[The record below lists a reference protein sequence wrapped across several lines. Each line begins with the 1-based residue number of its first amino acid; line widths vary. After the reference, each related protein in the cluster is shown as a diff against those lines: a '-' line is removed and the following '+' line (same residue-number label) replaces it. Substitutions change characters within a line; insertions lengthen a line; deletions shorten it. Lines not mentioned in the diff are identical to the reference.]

1 MAFEIPHSCTLP
13 TAKRPVR
20 LAEFDTL
27 LGSATSAERDD
38 ATHLTFHFDAVDGL
52 EAQARDLTARESS
65 CCSFFDFTVTKDAGQ
80 VTVGIRVTDQHA
92 SILDSLQSRTGQ
104 PA

>member
-13 TAKRPVR
+13 TAERPIR

-27 LGSATSAERDD
+27 LESATLAKRDN
-38 ATHLTFHFDAVDGL
+38 AMHLTFYFDDAKGL

-65 CCSFFDFTVTKDAGQ
+65 CCSFFDFNVANDGGQ
-80 VTVGIRVTDQHA
+80 IIVGIGVPDQHA
-92 SILDSLQSRTGQ
+92 SILNSLQSRTGL